1 MELKICLTCVFRS
14 ARSDHQ
20 SWVTVTDMVLLGKN
34 VETLLKILTE
44 ILSFN
49 DLINHLID
57 LRFAKYER
65 YYYSIQDIRR
75 LGAEQLESEG
85 ETQ

>member
-1 MELKICLTCVFRS
+1 MELKICLTGVFRS

-20 SWVTVTDMVLLGKN
+20 SSVTVTDMFLLGKN
-34 VETLLKILTE
+34 VEILLKILTE

-65 YYYSIQDIRR
+65 LLFDTGYPSLRR
-75 LGAEQLESEG
+75 
-85 ETQ
+85 